1 MQIVRELLWNSCN
14 LFMMVLAVVYAATH
28 SVCASAAGAL
38 RWAHAMCPSPARDPY
53 IAYYETS

>member
-28 SVCASAAGAL
+28 SVCASAAGAQ
-38 RWAHAMCPSPARDPY
+38 AMCPSPARDPY